1 MGLIEFDFSK
11 LGYSELKKLYEILQ
25 EVIKLNNVAMFPE
38 KVVIDFYNNEIYL
51 HSNGKIWILENNNFQ
66 EVQQ

>member
-25 EVIKLNNVAMFPE
+25 AVIKLNNVAMFPD

-51 HSNGKIWILENNNFQ
+51 L
-66 EVQQ
+66 